1 MLANRPTDTP
11 RFRRARVLA
20 NVANPPPKDRLTMF
34 RSLRLIC
41 VVALLSLAGCGPPLH
56 PINPPS
62 ASIQQL
68 DILPDG
74 RWKMQI
80 RIENFSD
87 KTQHYTTFKAEL
99 RVSGLA
105 AADISLNPDFDVP
118 GENADIVETTIT
130 PSADVSRAF
139 AADAKQPN
147 GAPYELKGTITI
159 PAAGKDF
166 KFEHK
171 SRLSPV
177 PGIANEYR

>member
-1 MLANRPTDTP
+1 MSL
-11 RFRRARVLA
+11 
-20 NVANPPPKDRLTMF
+20 
-34 RSLRLIC
+34 SLRLFAGA
-41 VVALLSLAGCGPPLH
+41 VALTLLGGCSPPLH

-68 DILPDG
+68 DVLPDG
-74 RWKMQI
+74 RWKLQI

-99 RVSGLA
+99 RMSGLA
-105 AADISLNPDFDVP
+105 AADISLNPELDIP
-118 GENADIVETTIT
+118 GENADIVETTLS
-130 PSADVSRAF
+130 PGADVVKAF
-139 AADAKQPN
+139 AADAKQPS

-171 SRLSPV
+171 SRLSAV
-177 PGIANEYR
+177 PGIPNQYR

>member
-1 MLANRPTDTP
+1 ML
-11 RFRRARVLA
+11 
-20 NVANPPPKDRLTMF
+20 
-34 RSLRLIC
+34 RSLRL
-41 VVALLSLAGCGPPLH
+41 VAAVFALSLLASCGVPLH

-62 ASIQQL
+62 ASVQQI
-68 DILPDG
+68 DVLPDG
-74 RWKMQI
+74 RWKVQI

-105 AADISLNPDFDVP
+105 AGDLALNPDLDIP
-118 GENADIVETTIT
+118 GENADIVETTLT
-130 PSADVSRAF
+130 PAADVAKAF
-139 AADAKQPN
+139 AADVKQPS

-177 PGIANEYR
+177 PGIPNEYR